1 MYRLGPRS
9 LPGGLTL
16 DGGSDWVCLSKDLIH
31 YILSSQKDELL
42 QGLDS
47 IFEYTLLPGTYCYWF
62 MAFNWRDWL
71 AFLRLLISIFS

>member
-31 YILSSQKDELL
+31 YILSTQKDELL

-47 IFEYTLLPGTYCYWF
+47 IFEYTLLPGTY
-62 MAFNWRDWL
+62 
-71 AFLRLLISIFS
+71 

>member
-47 IFEYTLLPGTYCYWF
+47 IFEYTLLPGTY
-62 MAFNWRDWL
+62 
-71 AFLRLLISIFS
+71 